1 MRETLVAGERMSPF
15 DTPAPAHNASPATTP
30 AQPGSTYYFDR
41 ESASMHRL
49 PQAAAN
55 EAPVLYYFERNSAS
69 LTPVANA
76 EDRAPSWSDTGDSAK
91 TKKSGK
97 VAIDWNRGLKGL
109 LKTAALDALPK
120 LESGSTP
127 SIRLR

>member
-1 MRETLVAGERMSPF
+1 
-15 DTPAPAHNASPATTP
+15 
-30 AQPGSTYYFDR
+30 
-41 ESASMHRL
+41 MHRL
-49 PQAAAN
+49 PQAATN
-55 EAPVLYYFERNSAS
+55 EAPVLYYFERTSAS

-76 EDRAPSWSDTGDSAK
+76 AGQDAPSWSDAEDS
-91 TKKSGK
+91 TKLRKSGK

-120 LESGSTP
+120 LEAGSTR